1 MTGQPGFWLERNCVT
16 SASMSD
22 LRNEIPSVA
31 PTRTLEKGL
40 FLLGLFDVEHPE
52 WSLKELRERAGLP
65 KATTR
70 RLMKTLEAANWVAY
84 DSESGR
90 FHLGSSALRALYL
103 AMSHSEL
110 TRTAH
115 PFLAQLTEET
125 TESSSLCRVGRS
137 RRADHRYRP
146 DRPRFQAF
154 HLRRHASRRQRKRRR
169 PGADSVRVGA
179 HPGDG
184 AVHPP
189 ATSHAIHGGRRPRAP
204 GEVRTGEV
212 RGGRLST
219 AVNGTRRLLPSQRPV
234 FDRNGEL
241 RASVSVVA
249 PPERCNEE
257 QMRSYA
263 EAVKKTA
270 AELSFA
276 LGYRGVATPR
286 RSPSA

>member
-125 TESSSLCRVGRS
+125 TESSSLTVW
-137 RRADHRYRP
+137 AD
-146 DRPRFQAF
+146 
-154 HLRRHASRRQRKRRR
+154 
-169 PGADSVRVGA
+169 
-179 HPGDG
+179 
-184 AVHPP
+184 
-189 ATSHAIHGGRRPRAP
+189 
-204 GEVRTGEV
+204 
-212 RGGRLST
+212 RGGLIIDTVPTARAFKPFTFAGMLLEGSASADAQVLIAFGSEHTQEMVLST
-219 AVNGTRRLLPSQRPV
+219 PQQPRTRYTVVDVHALRERFERVRSEGVAYDRGEWNETAPAVAAPV